1 MTLKRKAVHRLTGPT
16 AKVRKKIL
24 AFLAELWYL
33 IKACDCTGDEKGG
46 PLPRIRSG
54 MNVYSERIG
63 LWIWSK
69 FSASGT

>member
-1 MTLKRKAVHRLTGPT
+1 MRQKTCKN
-16 AKVRKKIL
+16 RKKKL
-24 AFLAELWYL
+24 AFREELWYL
-33 IKACDCTGDEKGG
+33 IKACDYTGDEKGG
-46 PLPRIRSG
+46 PLPCIRSG